1 MHEITLV
8 SPFPP
13 GRGSGGWGQQSKLK
27 AEVAGGKEGKP
38 PCGHHSGKVSQ
49 RPAPHAPHKYHKRPP
64 SQCRRRFSAGVP
76 GAVAP
81 GKIILES
88 PPSPAGKGVGGIGA
102 TKKANGRGGRRPK
115 RQASHANITAAGQAN
130 TAKNKRQYRKQHA
143 IHC

>member
-1 MHEITLV
+1 M
-8 SPFPP
+8 
-13 GRGSGGWGQQSKLK
+13 GGWGQQSKLK
-27 AEVAGGKEGKP
+27 AGVAGDKEGKP

-88 PPSPAGKGVGGIGA
+88 PPSPEGKGAGGMGGWGQQSKLKAEVAGGKEGKPPTGCGITLPCP
-102 TKKANGRGGRRPK
+102 TKKEK
-115 RQASHANITAAGQAN
+115 
-130 TAKNKRQYRKQHA
+130 
-143 IHC
+143 IHCRRKIARTPCALPPNMLY